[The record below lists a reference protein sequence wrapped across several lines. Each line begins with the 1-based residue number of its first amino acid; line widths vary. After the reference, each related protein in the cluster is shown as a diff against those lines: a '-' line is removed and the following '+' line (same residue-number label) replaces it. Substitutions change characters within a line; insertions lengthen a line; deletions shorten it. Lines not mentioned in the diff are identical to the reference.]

1 MCQGYCWHD
10 VRPECCDDVRSSDP
24 GSGLDGLVSSHQL
37 THTSP
42 PSALGP
48 LHHPCPLSRPLR
60 TCQTVS
66 VLPWLNH
73 SCELYHRPVHRQNSP
88 KYRVQIICEIRVSVK
103 HYRDICR
110 LLGRIKNINFSQSV
124 LTLEVV
130 IGSSDFL
137 HPSWPNSRSKPFN
150 TWVVSTVTVLC
161 KCNKNSEMENSL
173 NFFSSSPKLQFDYY
187 YPKSECLRF
196 FCRSNCIKP
205 TRTLINSNSYRDEYL
220 HLHGCIIN

>member
-1 MCQGYCWHD
+1 MLAWCEARVLWWCQ
-10 VRPECCDDVRSSDP
+10 VLRPGLRPPWP
-24 GSGLDGLVSSHQL
+24 GQL
-37 THTSP
+37 TSADTHQPTLSSG
-42 PSALGP
+42 PSAP
-48 LHHPCPLSRPLR
+48 PLSRPLR

-88 KYRVQIICEIRVSVK
+88 KDRVQIICEIRVSVK

-110 LLGRIKNINFSQSV
+110 LLGRIQNINFSQSV

-137 HPSWPNSRSKPFN
+137 HPWPNSQSKPFN

-173 NFFSSSPKLQFDYY
+173 NFFSSSPKLQFEYY

-196 FCRSNCIKP
+196 LYRSNCIKP
-205 TRTLINSNSYRDEYL
+205 TRTLINSNSYHDEYL